1 MAQQGRDQI
10 INRISI
16 IGAGSFGTAIAVL
29 LGNKGKKITIW
40 AREKDVVEGINENSF
55 NPSYISDVKLPETVR
70 ASHSIEESISGSDL
84 IVFATPSHAL
94 RSVAMKTKPFINGS
108 EIIVNVAKGIEEDT
122 LLTPSQILAEVLD
135 GKLLEDQIGVLT
147 GPSHA
152 EEVSH
157 FKPTTVVASAY
168 SKRAARIIQDTFMTP
183 EFRVYLN
190 HDIIGAEIGGALKN
204 IMAIAAGIVD
214 GAELGDNAKAA
225 LMTRGLHEMKRMG
238 SALGAS
244 QDTFSGLTGMGDLIV
259 TCTSKHSRNRFVG
272 YNIGKGSTLV
282 EITSGMNMVAEGVK
296 TARSV
301 SQWSTRNNVE
311 MPITDAVCR
320 VLFENVDP
328 KDAVHQLMT
337 RNAKDEIMI

>member
-1 MAQQGRDQI
+1 
-10 INRISI
+10 
-16 IGAGSFGTAIAVL
+16 
-29 LGNKGKKITIW
+29 
-40 AREKDVVEGINENSF
+40 
-55 NPSYISDVKLPETVR
+55 
-70 ASHSIEESISGSDL
+70 
-84 IVFATPSHAL
+84 
-94 RSVAMKTKPFINGS
+94 
-108 EIIVNVAKGIEEDT
+108 
-122 LLTPSQILAEVLD
+122 
-135 GKLLEDQIGVLT
+135 
-147 GPSHA
+147 
-152 EEVSH
+152 
-157 FKPTTVVASAY
+157 
-168 SKRAARIIQDTFMTP
+168 MTP

-272 YNIGKGSTLV
+272 YNIGKGSTLK
-282 EITSGMNMVAEGVK
+282 EITSGMNMVA
-296 TARSV
+296 
-301 SQWSTRNNVE
+301 
-311 MPITDAVCR
+311 
-320 VLFENVDP
+320 DP